1 MDVDFKHFLDT
12 INDMIGRKEAKKIIH
27 LAIKESKAD
36 QIEVNIFNYDQ
47 ALTRFA
53 NNYIHQNVNEA
64 NTSISVRAVFG
75 KKIGSASTNS
85 LDPKKIRE
93 TVQWAEEIARFQKEN
108 PDFRSLP
115 RVKSKDYRKIK
126 TYVERTAQFSN
137 IERANAVAQI
147 VDVAK
152 RYSLTAYGSVSKGTG
167 ELCIANSFGTFAY
180 AVSDDV
186 FCNIVMSGNNSTGYV
201 QAGARDVSK
210 IDFRA
215 LAEIAMKKSVMS
227 ANPIE
232 LPPGRY
238 TTIFEPLAATEFLD
252 YLGYYAFNGKLFQ
265 EGRSYLT
272 GKLGKKIVDE
282 RITIV
287 DDPLNKA
294 GFPFTFD
301 FEGVPKKKFS
311 LITRGVAKNV
321 VYDSLTASRAKKK
334 STGHALTPP
343 NPFGP
348 VPLHL
353 AMKPG
358 NKTLDEM
365 IASTENGILVTR
377 FHYTNIVDPHKLTFT
392 GMTRDGTFL
401 VENGKITKG
410 LKNLRFTEN
419 IIEALNRVET
429 IAKDA
434 MLVPSEP
441 GYGGRFATGNIVPAM
456 KIRDFTFTSATEF

>member
-1 MDVDFKHFLDT
+1 MDRIK
-12 INDMIGRKEAKKIIH
+12 DMIGRKEARKIVN
-27 LAIKESKAD
+27 LALKESKAD

-53 NNYIHQNVNEA
+53 NNYIHQNVNES
-64 NTSISVRAVFG
+64 NTSISVRAIFD

-93 TVQWAEEIARFQKEN
+93 TVQWAEEIAQFQKKN

-115 RVKSKDYRKIK
+115 RVKSKDYHKTK

-147 VDVAK
+147 VNVAK

-167 ELCIANSFGTFAY
+167 ELCIANSLGTFAY

-186 FCNIVMSGNNSTGYV
+186 FCNIVMSGNDSTGYV
-201 QAGARDVSK
+201 QAGARDISK

-227 ANPIE
+227 ANPRDI
-232 LPPGRY
+232 PPGKY
-238 TTIFEPLAATEFLD
+238 TTIFEPLAVSEFLD

-272 GKLGKKIVDE
+272 GKLGKKVVDK
-282 RITIV
+282 RITVV
-287 DDPLNKA
+287 DDPYHKA
-294 GFPFTFD
+294 GFSFAFD
-301 FEGVPKKKFS
+301 FEGVPKRRFS
-311 LITRGVAKNV
+311 LITNGVAKNV
-321 VYDSLTASRAKKK
+321 VYDSLTASKAKKK

-343 NPFGP
+343 NTFGP

-353 AMKPG
+353 TMKPG
-358 NKTLDEM
+358 DKTLDEM
-365 IASTENGILVTR
+365 IASTEKGILVTR
-377 FHYTNIVDPHKLTFT
+377 FHYTNIVDPYKLIFT
-392 GMTRDGTFL
+392 GMTRDGTFFI
-401 VENGKITKG
+401 ENGKITEG

-419 IIEALNRVET
+419 IIEALNRVDAM
-429 IAKDA
+429 AKDA
-434 MLVPSEP
+434 VLVPSEP

-456 KIRDFTFTSATEF
+456 KIKDFTFTSATEF